1 MKFIL
6 INWVKYCTKEAV
18 KILKLVTIGSAI
30 VITVVCIKYKPAY
43 EVTISGETIGFVEND
58 NIVKAK
64 VEKYIKD
71 TSGNVAFREMTEMPK
86 YQFKLINKNKET
98 EDKQIMLAIKDLTT
112 TTYKAYGITLD
123 GEQKAV
129 VATQEEAQNLINEL
143 KSDLKEEVDLKLG
156 IIDVYST
163 EFNFNSNE
171 EVKNTLNEFK
181 IAKVTEYE
189 NKKAEEQRLAAEA
202 AKAAK
207 KSKATGKAKSIETTT
222 RVAATGNIS
231 GMPLSIPVN
240 GSITSRFGARGSS
253 RSSAHTGLDIAT
265 SSGTGIRPISA
276 GTVSYAGYKGS
287 YGKLIIVNHGNG
299 IESYYAH
306 CSAIYVSGGE
316 AVDTNSTIGAVG
328 STGNSTGPHLHLE
341 IRVGGSPV
349 NPQNY
354 LY

>member
-6 INWVKYCTKEAV
+6 INWIKYCTKEAV

-43 EVTISGETIGFVEND
+43 EVTISGETIGFVENE
-58 NIVKAK
+58 NIIKAK

-71 TSGNVAFREMTEMPK
+71 TSGNVAFRELNELPE
-86 YQFKLINKNKET
+86 YEFKLIDRNKET
-98 EDKQIMLAIKDLTT
+98 EDKLIMLAIQDLTT
-112 TTYKAYGITLD
+112 TTYKAYGITID

-129 VATQEEAQNLINEL
+129 VATQEEAQDIINKL
-143 KSDLKEEVDLKLG
+143 KSDLKEEIDLKLG

-163 EFNFNSNE
+163 EFNFNSND
-171 EVKNTLNEFK
+171 EVLSTLNEFK

-189 NKKAEEQRLAAEA
+189 NKKAEEQRAAEEA

-207 KSKATGKAKSIETTT
+207 KSKGKAKSIKTTT

-231 GMPLSIPVN
+231 GMPLSIPVT
-240 GSITSRFGARGSS
+240 GAITSRFGARGSS

-287 YGKLIIVNHGNG
+287 YGKLIIIDHGNG
-299 IESYYAH
+299 IQSYYAH
-306 CSAIYVSGGE
+306 CSAIYVSSGE

-341 IRVGGSPV
+341 IRVSGSPV

>member
-6 INWVKYCTKEAV
+6 INWIKYCTKEAV

-43 EVTISGETIGFVEND
+43 EVTISGETIGFVENE
-58 NIVKAK
+58 NIIKAK

-71 TSGNVAFREMTEMPK
+71 TTGNVAFRELNELPE
-86 YQFKLINKNKET
+86 YEFKLIDRNKET
-98 EDKQIMLAIKDLTT
+98 EDKQIILAIQDLTT
-112 TTYKAYGITLD
+112 TTYKAYGITID

-129 VATQEEAQNLINEL
+129 VATQEEAQDIINKL
-143 KSDLKEEVDLKLG
+143 KSDLKEEIDLKLG

-163 EFNFNSNE
+163 EFNFNSND
-171 EVKNTLNEFK
+171 EVLSTLNEFK

-189 NKKAEEQRLAAEA
+189 NKKAEEQRAAEEA

-207 KSKATGKAKSIETTT
+207 KSKGKAKSIKTTT

-231 GMPLSIPVN
+231 GMPLSIPVT
-240 GSITSRFGARGSS
+240 GAITSRFGARGSS

-287 YGKLIIVNHGNG
+287 YGKLIIIDHGNG
-299 IESYYAH
+299 IQSYYAH
-306 CSAIYVSGGE
+306 CSAIYVSSGE

-341 IRVGGSPV
+341 IRVSGSPV